1 MGKRAGTLETTLLA
15 IELLRRIPRNRKVTA
30 QELHAQ
36 VKEAGFDRDL
46 RTIQRQLDSLSE
58 HFHLDRDTRAKPY
71 GYSWPKGAQGLSV
84 PGLTLQES
92 LLLRLAEEHLRNL
105 LPTHLLKAMDGF
117 FAQARHN
124 LDPLGPPSLERDWPA
139 KVRVVST
146 SQPLLPPK
154 VDPEVFE
161 AVCEALYG
169 NRYLDVTYKNA
180 SGRESSNRVLPLGLA
195 QQGPRMYLVCR
206 FDGFDD
212 DRALAVHRI
221 RAAKASTLVF
231 KRPKGFDLKQYD
243 DEGRFG
249 FGDGKQV
256 QLSFRIDKEHGY
268 FLLEAGLS
276 EDQSVKDV
284 GDAYEVTATVVDS
297 AMLDWWLRG
306 FGDAISSV
314 RKKTASK
321 RPRPGTSPRRSK

>member
-30 QELHAQ
+30 EELHAQ

-71 GYSWPKGAQGLSV
+71 GYSWPKGAHGLSV

-124 LDPLGPPSLERDWPA
+124 LDPLGPPSLEREWPA

-180 SGRESSNRVLPLGLA
+180 SGRESSSRVLPLGLA
-195 QQGPRMYLVCR
+195 QQGQRMYLVCR
-206 FDGFDD
+206 FDGYEDN
-212 DRALAVHRI
+212 RALAIHRI
-221 RAAKASTLVF
+221 RSAKGSTLLF

-249 FGDGKQV
+249 FGEGKRV
-256 QLSFRIDKEHGY
+256 NLTFRIKKDYGY
-268 FLLEAGLS
+268 FLLETKLS
-276 EDQSVKDV
+276 ADQVIRDL
-284 GDAYEVTATVVDS
+284 GAAYEVSATVVDS
-297 AMLDWWLRG
+297 SMLEWWLRS
-306 FGDAISSV
+306 FGDNVSNV
-314 RKKTASK
+314 RRTQVRGRGAL
-321 RPRPGTSPRRSK
+321 PAA